1 MRTMLKS
8 KIHRATVT
16 GADINYEGS
25 ITLDPALMDAADIMP
40 YEQVQ
45 ILDVNNGSRLTTYAI
60 EGEPDSG
67 DVIINGAAARLVNQG
82 DIVIILTY
90 ADVAEETVRDYKPS
104 LVYGRRRQSNH
115 PNCRADCS
123 LVGRG
128 LCPAPR
134 TVLST
139 DRTERSKMDNRISI
153 MDLKAKKK
161 RGERIVM
168 ITCYDYPSAR
178 LLEAAD
184 VDILFIGD
192 TLGMTVLGYDSTIPV
207 TMDEMLHHT
216 KAVVRG
222 SSSAHVLADM
232 PFMSYQTS
240 PEDALRN
247 AGRLL
252 KEGGAQSVKLEGG
265 VRVAETVRFI
275 VDAGIPVMGH
285 IGLTPQSINQLGG
298 YKVQGKTPA
307 SAVRLVNDAVALER
321 AGAYAIVLE
330 CVPLEL
336 AKTITDRLAIPTIG
350 IGAGPNCD
358 GQVQV
363 FHDLLGLFDAFVPR
377 HAKRYADLGTQ
388 ITQAV
393 RAYAN
398 EVRQGSFPTEKESFL
413 LDKAVFSE
421 AAEIA

>member
-1 MRTMLKS
+1 
-8 KIHRATVT
+8 
-16 GADINYEGS
+16 
-25 ITLDPALMDAADIMP
+25 
-40 YEQVQ
+40 
-45 ILDVNNGSRLTTYAI
+45 
-60 EGEPDSG
+60 
-67 DVIINGAAARLVNQG
+67 
-82 DIVIILTY
+82 
-90 ADVAEETVRDYKPS
+90 
-104 LVYGRRRQSNH
+104 
-115 PNCRADCS
+115 
-123 LVGRG
+123 
-128 LCPAPR
+128 
-134 TVLST
+134 
-139 DRTERSKMDNRISI
+139 MDNRISI

-222 SSSAHVLADM
+222 SSRAHVLADM

-307 SAVRLVNDAVALER
+307 AAVRLVNDAVALEQ

-330 CVPLEL
+330 CVPLEP

-350 IGAGPNCD
+350 IGAGPHCD

-363 FHDLLGLFDAFVPR
+363 FHDLLGLFQDFVPR
-377 HAKRYADLGTQ
+377 HAKRYADLGIQ
-388 ITQAV
+388 ITEAV

-398 EVRQGSFPTEKESFL
+398 EVREGSFPTEKESFL

-421 AAEIA
+421 AARIA